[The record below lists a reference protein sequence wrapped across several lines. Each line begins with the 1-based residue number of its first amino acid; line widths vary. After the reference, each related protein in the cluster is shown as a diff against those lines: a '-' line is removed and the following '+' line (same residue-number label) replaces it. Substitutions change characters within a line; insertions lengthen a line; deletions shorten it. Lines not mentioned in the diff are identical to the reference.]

1 MLNCY
6 FFYTASIKCVDET
19 NFLIYQKKNTKT
31 VFKFMEFSVC
41 NGFKSIHVLDTLS
54 TFTPN
59 FKHSV
64 LVP

>member
-1 MLNCY
+1 
-6 FFYTASIKCVDET
+6 
-19 NFLIYQKKNTKT
+19 
-31 VFKFMEFSVC
+31 MEFSVC